1 MNTLAQSTDSS
12 RPKGRTWIH
21 DVLWFAIAIEVLLL
35 VAYCGWCGWEAATD
49 SPANPLWEIQIYQI
63 MFALLI
69 GSGWITAKLVILAI
83 MRFEWSNRVPHVA
96 ATAGWLIVVADAII
110 VIVWL
115 VLSISPR
122 DLPLAFVPL
131 AGLSI
136 VPLFIV
142 RNWCRQ
148 GLIRERSQ
156 QLIEIGWLFSIIICA
171 VATFLIWEKAFTRS
185 IVSGGPEPFMRG
197 YETAIILTVLTV
209 SSAQKWK
216 SGGCITG
223 VTLFRSLVA
232 SLAVT
237 VIFVVLIQM
246 GWAFIPWPVLVPI
259 AILLH
264 LGILLLAWRIAGK
277 RSCSQSQ
284 R

>member
-110 VIVWL
+110 VMAWL
-115 VLSISPR
+115 VLSLSPR
-122 DLPLAFVPL
+122 DLPVAFVPL

-209 SSAQKWK
+209 SSAQKCENDCCQI
-216 SGGCITG
+216 GRAH
-223 VTLFRSLVA
+223 V
-232 SLAVT
+232 
-237 VIFVVLIQM
+237 
-246 GWAFIPWPVLVPI
+246 
-259 AILLH
+259 
-264 LGILLLAWRIAGK
+264 
-277 RSCSQSQ
+277 
-284 R
+284 